1 MHPTQRERNNEEGI
15 PKSGMNE
22 ADRANGRESSRKGEW
37 SEGIKTHLAEL
48 PERWA
53 LALLYN
59 FFLLTSL
66 ALAGLL
72 LWKKKEFFSAL
83 YVLFSFQHFSMD
95 FLLGVGSALLFL
107 SLLYFLHKL
116 HVVDL
121 PENRYT
127 RLLLY
132 LVSKPFGPFLLSF
145 TSSISEELLFR
156 GFSLPFLA
164 TFIGP
169 WLSLL
174 IIALLFMALHI
185 PQYGKRAIIH
195 LFIFF
200 VGTMLGL
207 LFFWRETL
215 WAPIFAHF
223 FYNLVSSFWMR
234 KLFRINN

>member
-1 MHPTQRERNNEEGI
+1 M
-15 PKSGMNE
+15 PK
-22 ADRANGRESSRKGEW
+22 
-37 SEGIKTHLAEL
+37 
-48 PERWA
+48 RWV

-66 ALAGLL
+66 GLAGLL
-72 LWKKKEFFSAL
+72 LWKGKEFFS
-83 YVLFSFQHFSMD
+83 VLFALFSLQHFPMD

-116 HVVDL
+116 HAVDL

-127 RLLLY
+127 RLLRY

-156 GFSLPFLA
+156 GFFLPFLA
-164 TFIGP
+164 TFIGS

-174 IIALLFMALHI
+174 IIALLFMALHV
-185 PQYGKRAIIH
+185 PQYGKKAIIH

-200 VGTMLGL
+200 VGIMLGL
-207 LFFWRETL
+207 LFFRRETL

-223 FYNLVSSFWMR
+223 FYNLASSFWMR
-234 KLFRINN
+234 KLFMKNN